1 MAWNTG
7 AKSLPDIQAEPA
19 MPVAAAMRGPV
30 VVIVCSLYNLRFGIL
45 SLQMS

>member
-1 MAWNTG
+1 MARDVG
-7 AKSLPDIQAEPA
+7 VESLPDIQAEPA